1 MRKRLTTR
9 WGAAA
14 VALTTGVVLTACSA
28 GGDDVAGGGGDGGA
42 APADSGQMLEVT
54 GTDGLAFEP
63 SQVTVTAGEVTVELT
78 SQPAA
83 PHTFTIEELD
93 DREVVQA
100 DAGETARG
108 TIELDPGTYTYY
120 CSVPGHRQ
128 AGMEGRLTVQ

>member
-1 MRKRLTTR
+1 MRQWLTTR
-9 WGAAA
+9 WHATA
-14 VALTTGVVLTACSA
+14 VALTIGIVLSAC
-28 GGDDVAGGGGDGGA
+28 GGGSNDVAGDDGDGGE
-42 APADSGQMLEVT
+42 APARSGEMLEVT

-63 SQVTVTAGEVTVELT
+63 SQVTVAAGEVTVELT

-83 PHTFTIEELD
+83 PHTFTIEELG

-108 TIELDPGTYTYY
+108 TIELEPGTYTYY